1 MERTI
6 GQLIDELIVQQLKCW
21 HAIDRMTA
29 FEGDPS
35 KMSREDLE
43 ELAIASQEAHR
54 TNAKRSQLVTAID
67 KLIARAVTEGKA
79 EVFVDRKTYE

>member
-6 GQLIDELIVQQLKCW
+6 GQLIDELITQQLKCW

-29 FEGDPS
+29 FGGDVS

-43 ELAIASQEAHR
+43 ELAQASQEAHR
-54 TNAKRSQLVTAID
+54 TNAKRSQLVTAVD
-67 KLIARAVTEGKA
+67 KLVAKAITEGKA
-79 EVFVDRKTYE
+79 EVFEDRKTYS